1 VSPLSLASLTFACAF
16 GGALLGS
23 YVRSFLPPTHLAKE
37 SLDVMRLGM
46 GLVATMT
53 ALLLGLVTASARSTF
68 DGQDAALRAS
78 AANILTLDRLLARYG
93 PETKPTRELIRQ
105 AVEYRIQ
112 TTWPDDGSRG
122 SGLSKPVPA
131 PAIEEIEHQIL
142 ELTPTTD
149 AQRWYKSESLKLSEE
164 VMKTRW
170 RILGA
175 QSGTVPIVFLIVVI
189 AWLTVTFA
197 SFGLYTQPNASLIA
211 ILILAALSVAAA
223 VFLILELDA
232 PFDGFITISGEPFRF
247 ALANLGQ

>member
-1 VSPLSLASLTFACAF
+1 VNAITLASLTFACAF
-16 GGALLGS
+16 GGALLGT
-23 YVRSFLPPTHLAKE
+23 YIRSFLPPAHLSKE

-68 DGQDAALRAS
+68 DGQDTALRTS

-93 PETKPTRELIRQ
+93 PETKATRDLIRQ
-105 AVEYRIQ
+105 AVAFRIQ

-122 SGLSKPVPA
+122 SGLSQTVPA
-131 PAIEEIEHQIL
+131 PALEEIERQIL
-142 ELTPTTD
+142 DLAPGND
-149 AQRWYKSESLKLSEE
+149 AQRWFKSESLKLSEE
-164 VMKTRW
+164 VMKARW

-175 QSGTVPIVFLIVVI
+175 QGATVPIVFLVVVI
-189 AWLTVTFA
+189 AWLTVTFG
-197 SFGLYTQPNASLIA
+197 SFGLYAELNPSLIA

-223 VFLILELDA
+223 IFLILELDG
-232 PFDGFITISGEPFRF
+232 PFDGFIKVSSGPFRY